1 MINYLDKKNF
11 YIKIFFLFF
20 VPDCVDDCVWS
31 LGSGKQENWALV
43 INRIRRTGLM
53 QFRTGLMQFSTGC
66 NWDLASREDCHVE

>member
-1 MINYLDKKNF
+1 M
-11 YIKIFFLFF
+11 FF

-53 QFRTGLMQFSTGC
+53 QFRTGLMQDFLWRLGTCGAVWSY
-66 NWDLASREDCHVE
+66 VELGRGAE